1 MFCFFTLK
9 IENTKGEIFEL
20 THNTKD
26 YVVADVQG
34 LTRPPTA
41 INSSACAGIDGSFFN
56 SARIEQRNI
65 VIDLILRGDI
75 EGNRQRLYR
84 IFPAKTPCTVYFK
97 NWNRDVKIKG
107 YVETLEG
114 DIFAVR
120 EQMRISIICPKP
132 FWQDMQIIYTEMA
145 TMINR
150 FKFPFSIEADDPI
163 PVSAYG
169 DSGCTIIENPGDV
182 ETGFIC
188 RIKIQ
193 SKAKA
198 TLKKSSYVSL
208 VPQDVLKRYAYIP
221 LRTDQYDPETD
232 TLYITSTVQPSN
244 SKGDRYVTINGV
256 RYLERIYETDQT
268 GATKTLEITRAEGCA
283 CKDLVYY
290 EYHWNGSYTWY
301 TDSKY
306 TAPIKVDYP
315 QDLSKAYVEVRGKY
329 GDTLADNPLTRDEYE
344 VKIENGNLTVRILAD
359 LRSRNYNGLRI
370 IMCVSKSGIDVSG
383 AAGILRTNITYKWMK
398 EISWYPCH
406 FENYDRDRDILKV
419 YDGDTLRTDYTIT
432 TLTYED
438 GGTADFVIFDSPI
451 QSKISYDVIKSTSGE
466 DVRYFSDRD
475 IDARLLLVDQ
485 LKIYNRTTGKTLG
498 FDYQFQMYDE
508 IIISTLSGELSATL
522 NREGQSTNLLSF
534 MTGDSTWIK
543 LDVGRNQLAFSA
555 DTNADAVYAV
565 FETSM
570 LYGGV

>member
-1 MFCFFTLK
+1 MLFLIFF
-9 IENTKGEIFEL
+9 
-20 THNTKD
+20 D
-26 YVVADVQG
+26 
-34 LTRPPTA
+34 
-41 INSSACAGIDGSFFN
+41 
-56 SARIEQRNI
+56 
-65 VIDLILRGDI
+65 
-75 EGNRQRLYR
+75 
-84 IFPAKTPCTVYFK
+84 
-97 NWNRDVKIKG
+97 
-107 YVETLEG
+107 
-114 DIFAVR
+114 AVTN
-120 EQMRISIICPKP
+120 Q
-132 FWQDMQIIYTEMA
+132 
-145 TMINR
+145 
-150 FKFPFSIEADDPI
+150 
-163 PVSAYG
+163 
-169 DSGCTIIENPGDV
+169 
-182 ETGFIC
+182 
-188 RIKIQ
+188 
-193 SKAKA
+193 
-198 TLKKSSYVSL
+198 
-208 VPQDVLKRYAYIP
+208 
-221 LRTDQYDPETD
+221 
-232 TLYITSTVQPSN
+232 
-244 SKGDRYVTINGV
+244 
-256 RYLERIYETDQT
+256 
-268 GATKTLEITRAEGCA
+268 
-283 CKDLVYY
+283 
-290 EYHWNGSYTWY
+290 
-301 TDSKY
+301 
-306 TAPIKVDYP
+306 
-315 QDLSKAYVEVRGKY
+315 
-329 GDTLADNPLTRDEYE
+329 DTLADNPLTRDEYE

-466 DVRYFSDRD
+466 DVRYYSDRD
-475 IDARLLLVDQ
+475 IDAGLLLVDQ

-508 IIISTLSGELSATL
+508 ITISTLSGELSATL